1 MGLDMYLERCKNVV
15 FPYVNADI
23 RGLKESEDEND
34 KRLLE
39 FLKPY
44 IRQRGSD
51 IFQWESLS
59 EEVAY
64 WRKANQIH
72 KWFVDNIQGGEDDC
86 GCYNVSKNQLKEL
99 LGICEEIN
107 EKAIMQ
113 KGKVVNGQRLENDEW
128 VNIYEDGYNIINPE
142 ICEELLPTS
151 SGFFFGNTEYNQW
164 YMYDIQQTIE
174 QLKRVIAETDWE
186 TETVYYQSSW

>member
-15 FPYVNADI
+15 FPYVNKDI
-23 RGLKESEDEND
+23 EELKESEKEDD

-44 IRQRGSD
+44 IRKRGKYV
-51 IFQWESLS
+51 QWDSIS

-72 KWFVDNIQGGEDDC
+72 AWFVENVQGGEDDC
-86 GCYNVSKNQLKEL
+86 GAYKVDKEQLEDL
-99 LGICEEIN
+99 LDICKQIEEN
-107 EKAIMQ
+107 AVMK
-113 KGKVVNGQRLENDEW
+113 KGKVVNGQTVKDGEW

-142 ICEELLPTS
+142 ICEELLPTC
-151 SGFFFGNTEYNQW
+151 SGFFFGSTEYDQW
-164 YMYDIQQTIE
+164 YMDDITSTIE
-174 QLKRVIAETDWE
+174 QLEKVIEETDWE
-186 TETVYYQSSW
+186 TETVYYQASW